1 LLDWLSEPG
10 TQKELFIMND
20 PSKYYDEEDMDWDA
34 PLHYKDDDID
44 YDRFQSHFDDDP
56 NPYDG
61 TYSEE

>member
-1 LLDWLSEPG
+1 
-10 TQKELFIMND
+10 MND
-20 PSKYYDEEDMDWDA
+20 PNKYYDEEDMDWDA
-34 PLHYKDDDID
+34 TLNYDNNDID